1 MTGAGCY
8 AKITR
13 MYHLRQPWRH
23 VGVNARKRGFTLIE
37 VMIVVAVLAVLAAI
51 AVPAYFD
58 SIRKSRRADAIT
70 AINQVTQA
78 QERWRAN
85 SPTYS
90 PNLGSGGLL
99 VTSAATAVTT
109 SGTVSSSQFNIPSG
123 YYRLRVSTDSNLN
136 ANQTSYTVLATG
148 IGSQASDSRCTSLTM
163 TVTGGNFAYTS
174 TGTATA
180 NQCWTR

>member
-1 MTGAGCY
+1 MTRLGVV
-8 AKITR
+8 AKISR
-13 MYHLRQPWRH
+13 MQVRFPCDRRLSVRRH
-23 VGVNARKRGFTLIE
+23 VRGFTLIE
-37 VMIVVAVLAVLAAI
+37 IMIVVAVIALLASVAM
-51 AVPAYFD
+51 PAYFD

-70 AINQVTQA
+70 AINQVSQA

-180 NQCWTR
+180 NQCWNR